1 MAKNT
6 KTNAM
11 RQLEKYKI
19 EYEEIE
25 YDLEGEFKSATDVA
39 QKVHL
44 DPTHML
50 KTLATISKSNN
61 INIFVIPANENL
73 DMKKCARVAG
83 EKSISILPT
92 KNLKKEVGYQR
103 GETTALAMKKDF
115 PVFIEK
121 NVENFDYIIVS
132 GGKKG
137 ISIKLN
143 PKDFSIA
150 SKGSFEDLIQW
161 S

>member
-11 RQLEKYKI
+11 RQLENYNI
-19 EYEEIE
+19 SYEEIE

-39 QKVHL
+39 EKTHI
-44 DPTHML
+44 DPGHML
-50 KTLATISKSNN
+50 KTLATISKANN
-61 INIFVIPANENL
+61 INIFVIPADENL
-73 DMKKCARVAG
+73 DMKKCAKIAG

-121 NVENFDYIIVS
+121 SVENFPYIIIS

-137 ISIKLN
+137 LSIKLD
-143 PKDFSIA
+143 PKDFAKA
-150 SKGSFEDLIQW
+150 SKGVFGDLIQ
-161 S
+161 

>member
-11 RQLEKYKI
+11 RQLEKFNI

-25 YDLEGEFKSATDVA
+25 YDLEGKFKSAADVA
-39 QKVHL
+39 KKTHL
-44 DPTHML
+44 DPGHML

-61 INIFVIPANENL
+61 INIYVIPADETL
-73 DMKKCARVAG
+73 DMKKCAKIAG

-115 PVFIEK
+115 PIFIEK
-121 NVENFDYIIVS
+121 SVENFPYVIIS

-143 PKDFSIA
+143 PKDFAKA
-150 SKGSFEDLIQW
+150 SSGIFGDLIQW
-161 S
+161 

>member
-11 RQLEKYKI
+11 RQLEKFDI

-39 QKVHL
+39 KKTNL
-44 DPTHML
+44 DPGHML
-50 KTLATISKSNN
+50 KTLATISKAKN
-61 INIFVIPANENL
+61 INIYVIPADETL
-73 DMKKCARVAG
+73 DMKKCAKLAG

-92 KNLKKEVGYQR
+92 KDLKKEVGYRR

-121 NVENFDYIIVS
+121 SVENFPYVIIS

-143 PKDFSIA
+143 PKDFQKA
-150 SKGSFEDLIQW
+150 SGGIFGDLIQ
-161 S
+161 

>member
-11 RQLEKYKI
+11 RQIEKFDI
-19 EYEEIE
+19 DYEEIE

-39 QKVHL
+39 QQTHL
-44 DPTHML
+44 DPAHML
-50 KTLATISKSNN
+50 KTLATISKAKN
-61 INIFVIPANENL
+61 INIYVIPANESL
-73 DMKKCARVAG
+73 DMKKCAKVAG

-92 KNLKKEVGYQR
+92 KDLKNKVGYQR

-121 NVENFDYIIVS
+121 SVEDYEYIVVS

-137 ISIKLN
+137 ISIRLN
-143 PKDFSIA
+143 PKDFAKA
-150 SKGSFEDLIQW
+150 SKGVFEDLIQ
-161 S
+161 

>member
-11 RQLEKYKI
+11 RQLEKFNITYD
-19 EYEEIE
+19 EIA
-25 YDLEGEFKSATDVA
+25 YDLKGEFKSAMDVA
-39 QKVHL
+39 EKINL
-44 DPTHML
+44 DSSHML
-50 KTLATISKSNN
+50 KTLATISKAKN
-61 INIFVIPANENL
+61 INIFVIPADQNL
-73 DMKKCARVAG
+73 DMKKCAKAAN

-92 KNLKKEVGYQR
+92 KDLKKEVGYQR

-121 NVENFDYIIVS
+121 SVEDYDYIIVS

-137 ISIKLN
+137 ISLKLK
-143 PKDFSIA
+143 PKDFKLA
-150 SKGSFEDLIQW
+150 TNASFEDLIQ
-161 S
+161 